1 MSTAKAPP
9 KPRPT
14 LMVIDT
20 KENLFKKVFL
30 GLIVAVGILLPIFS
44 IQTGINA
51 DERFQVYI
59 AKYIIPFYTSFGE
72 DQRIFL
78 KKDEVM
84 PVYNQGGQEAVTK
97 QFNIDMVPQESNLM
111 NYGGLFEFTSMAA
124 AKVVGINTDQD
135 TRFFDVRH
143 FLLGLF
149 TMVCL
154 LFTGLIAKELLGWR
168 AAVFTVAILLLS
180 PRFIGHGMMNSKD
193 IPFAMGYA
201 IAVYYI
207 LRFLKA
213 FPIPTWKNSVGV
225 MIGMALALNVRVGAL
240 LLFFYFAMFCV
251 LFWGYFQF
259 IKKEKG
265 FEFGNLGKAVLKAG
279 VAGIGGYFLGL
290 LLWPYGLIDPF
301 GNPLA
306 VLKEQSEFP
315 VFINQLFEGQVVSSK
330 DLPSYYL
337 TKFIY
342 MTTPLTFLVG
352 LVIGAVLLFVNRQ
365 KTHIGLWLVLLF
377 TAVFPLFYL
386 SYNNTNV
393 YNGWRHVIFVYPP
406 LVVLAAAGF
415 EYMLRMWHKAFAKYV
430 VGGLFV
436 ALSFSSAI
444 WMAATWPYQ
453 YVYFN
458 PLAGGIKAAYGQ
470 YVTDYYMIGVKE
482 ASNWLLEN
490 EKIGSAGKPIKIATD
505 CVYPVQIYIT
515 TKVKNVE
522 LSYQRYH
529 GRTSADWDYAIFYS
543 EYVNPYQLQNSL
555 WPPDGTVY
563 TVEAGGVPI
572 CAVLKRTDKSDYQA
586 RQMLQQGRYAEAIP
600 LFEKAIATQ
609 KKNEELYSGL
619 GLCYLNTGKV
629 KEGIEMVD
637 YSLQLNPQHQEG
649 AAIRNQ
655 INSMNNR
662 K

>member
-1 MSTAKAPP
+1 MATTKATPP
-9 KPRPT
+9 

-20 KENLFKKVFL
+20 KDDLFKKVFF
-30 GLIVAVGILLPIFS
+30 GLIIAVGILLPILS
-44 IQTGINA
+44 IQTGING
-51 DERFQVYI
+51 DERFQVFI

-72 DQRIFL
+72 DRRVFL
-78 KKDEVM
+78 TKDEVL
-84 PVYNQGGQEAVTK
+84 PVYKQGGQELVT
-97 QFNIDMVPQESNLM
+97 QQYNIDMVPQESNLM

-124 AKVVGINTDQD
+124 AKLVGIHTDMD
-135 TRFFDVRH
+135 TGFFDVRH

-149 TMVCL
+149 TAICL
-154 LFTGLIAKELLGWR
+154 LFAGLIAKELLGWR
-168 AAVFTVAILLLS
+168 AAVFTVAILLVS
-180 PRFIGHGMMNSKD
+180 PSFIGQGMMNSKD
-193 IPFAMGYA
+193 IPFAMGYV
-201 IAVYYI
+201 IATYYI
-207 LRFLKA
+207 IRFLKA
-213 FPIPTWKNSVGV
+213 FPTPSWKNAIGV
-225 MIGMALALNVRVGAL
+225 MLGMALALNVRVGAL
-240 LLFFYFAMFCV
+240 LLFFYFTMFCV

-259 IKKEKG
+259 IKKENG
-265 FEFGNLGKAVLKAG
+265 FTMANLGKAVAKALVAG
-279 VAGIGGYFLGL
+279 VGGYFIGL
-290 LLWPYGLIDPF
+290 LLWPYGLIDPL

-342 MTTPLTFLVG
+342 MTAPLTFLVG
-352 LVIGAVLLFVNRQ
+352 LLGGVIMLLLNRN
-365 KTHIGLWLVLLF
+365 KTNIGLWALLLF
-377 TAVFPLFYL
+377 TALFPLAYL

-393 YNGWRHVIFVYPP
+393 YNGWRHILFVYPA
-406 LVVLAAAGF
+406 LVIVAAAGF
-415 EYMLRMWHKAFAKYV
+415 EYVLRMWHKAMAKYV

-436 ALSFSSAI
+436 VLSLSSII
-444 WMAATWPYQ
+444 WMATNWAYQ

-458 PLAGGIKAAYGQ
+458 PLVGGIKGAYGQ

-482 ASNWLLEN
+482 ASTWLLEQ
-490 EKIGSAGKPIKIATD
+490 EKIGSAGRPIKVASD
-505 CVYPVQIYIT
+505 CVYPAQVYLT
-515 TKVKNVE
+515 TKAENVA
-522 LSYQRYH
+522 LQYQRFH
-529 GRTSADWDYAIFYS
+529 GRTNAEWDYAIFYS
-543 EYVNPYQLQNSL
+543 EYVNPYQLQNGL

-572 CAVLKRTDKSDYQA
+572 VAVLKRTDMSDYQA
-586 RQMLQQGRYAEAIP
+586 RQLLQVGKFAEAIP
-600 LFEKAIATQ
+600 YFEKALSTQ

-619 GLCYLNTGKV
+619 GLCYLNVGKV

-649 AAIRNQ
+649 VAIRNQ